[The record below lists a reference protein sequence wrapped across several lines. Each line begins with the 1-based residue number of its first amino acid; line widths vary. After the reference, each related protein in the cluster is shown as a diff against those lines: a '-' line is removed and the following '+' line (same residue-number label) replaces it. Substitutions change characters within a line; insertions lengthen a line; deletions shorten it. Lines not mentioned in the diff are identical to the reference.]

1 MSEQTIYP
9 VFDKCKETLQWVS
22 MGIFGTADAWDEKAV
37 AIGIERDG
45 RIIAGCVYTDYQQHM
60 IEMHIFSIDPR
71 WATKYSLRALF
82 RYPFIQLNL
91 KRVQALCSAN
101 DKGVQMFLK
110 RLGFIHEGVH
120 PYAYHDGGTAYS
132 FGMLKHQCRYI

>member
-1 MSEQTIYP
+1 MLVYGGDERVAKWVGEQLMRDAESFSP
-9 VFDKCKETLQWVS
+9 CK
-22 MGIFGTADAWDEKAV
+22 

-45 RIIAGCVYTDYQQHM
+45 KLIAGVVYNKYEPNLL
-60 IEMHIFSIDPR
+60 IEMSIASLDKR
-71 WATKYSLRALF
+71 WCTRHNLIALF

-120 PYAYHDGGTAYS
+120 PCAYHDGGTAYS